1 MPPHAR
7 ILLSD
12 QMPNEGSFHPKEI
25 SQRNTG
31 VFVWNVFKT
40 SQQTG
45 KGKYRRQI
53 LRRKA
58 RIISKNIF
66 DTIAAGESS
75 QHLRNQN
82 TSTPHNGLAVADGR
96 IDFYSIV

>member
-1 MPPHAR
+1 M
-7 ILLSD
+7 L
-12 QMPNEGSFHPKEI
+12 NEGSFHPKEI

-40 SQQTG
+40 GQRTG

-66 DTIAAGESS
+66 DAVAASESPK
-75 QHLRNQN
+75 HLRNQN
-82 TSTPHNGLAVADGR
+82 TSTPHDGFAVADGR